1 MNYILLIKLL
11 LAHVLGDFV
20 LQWKG
25 LCDAKQDLS
34 KLKGWGAQMLHA
46 LIQAGFAYVLVMDW
60 TNWIIPMVV
69 FSSHLLIDI
78 LKSCFGDK
86 DNVWHFIFDQI
97 AHLVVICVLSYVFL
111 NVTQQLPINFSYVI
125 AILAFIL
132 VTKPA
137 SIFISKFYNQWNNNG
152 DEVKADSDDAQ
163 ADGGSA
169 HTTSKDLASL
179 PRGGEYIGVLERVL
193 ILTFIFVGYSE
204 GIGFLLAAKSIFR
217 FGDLQKSSEL
227 KLTEYV
233 LIGTFL
239 SFAIAIMVGYGALK
253 LVSVVKLN
261 T

>member
-20 LQWKG
+20 LQWKD
-25 LCDAKQDLS
+25 LCDAKQNLS

-69 FSSHLLIDI
+69 FSSHLLIDV

-111 NVTQQLPINFSYVI
+111 NVIQQLPINFSYVI

-137 SIFISKFYNQWNNNG
+137 SIFISKFYNQWNNG
-152 DEVKADSDDAQ
+152 DGVKADSDDAQ

-169 HTTSKDLASL
+169 HATSKDLASL

-253 LVSVVKLN
+253 LISIVKIN